1 MSEIKSALLSLT
13 EVFRA
18 PLEAKGVDLSS
29 ILDVV
34 ENIVDYSLD
43 QKNLVPA
50 TIGLCEVGSM
60 LDHSSRTRIC

>member
-29 ILDVV
+29 ILDEV
-34 ENIVDYSLD
+34 EDIVDYSRAYLR
-43 QKNLVPA
+43 L
-50 TIGLCEVGSM
+50 GSNTCTVSPGS
-60 LDHSSRTRIC
+60 LYKFSQT